1 MLGTMKTGGAFVAM
15 DALQPVSRVKF
26 IIKEAET
33 DITLC
38 SQQQLSRCSGLAEKV
53 VAVRHLKVM

>member
-1 MLGTMKTGGAFVAM
+1 MLGIMKAGGAFVAM
-15 DALQPVSRVKF
+15 DALQPVSRVEF
-26 IIKEAET
+26 IIKEVGM

-38 SQQQLSRCSGLAEKV
+38 SQQQLSRCPGLAEKV